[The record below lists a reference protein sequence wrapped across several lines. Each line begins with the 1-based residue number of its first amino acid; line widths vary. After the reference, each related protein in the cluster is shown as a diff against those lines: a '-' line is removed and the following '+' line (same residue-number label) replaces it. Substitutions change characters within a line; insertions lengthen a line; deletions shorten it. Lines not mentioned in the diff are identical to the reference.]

1 MTTHTAVGVDDDL
14 AAGEAGVAVRT
25 TDDELAGGVDVPD
38 GVLGDPALGQ
48 RLLHIGL
55 HDLEDLGRGEAF
67 IRVLMTIAINAWV
80 ETSACTGD
88 CNQGRNCTCMRKKDE
103 NV

>member
-1 MTTHTAVGVDDDL
+1 MTEFDK
-14 AAGEAGVAVRT
+14 
-25 TDDELAGGVDVPD
+25 
-38 GVLGDPALGQ
+38 GVLFGFLIVPLIT
-48 RLLHIGL
+48 L
-55 HDLEDLGRGEAF
+55 

-80 ETSACTGD
+80 ATSACTGD

>member
-1 MTTHTAVGVDDDL
+1 MSEFDKGIL
-14 AAGEAGVAVRT
+14 
-25 TDDELAGGVDVPD
+25 
-38 GVLGDPALGQ
+38 LGMAIFPL
-48 RLLHIGL
+48 IT
-55 HDLEDLGRGEAF
+55 F

-80 ETSACTGD
+80 ATSACTGD